1 MDSAFHRDFLSF
13 FYVFHFFVHL
23 HSPSYQNYCLESLLH
38 FNNSYA
44 AGPLSLLSSQ
54 AHHLTLLSR
63 CSPLFHLLPLLK
75 AVVKF
80 LCTDVSWPKTNHYSD
95 WVILS
100 RVCQSLSGVRLF
112 GTPGTVS
119 PQSPLSV
126 GFPRWEYRTGLPFP
140 TSQREVDQ
148 SYSTL
153 CDPMDCS
160 LPGSS
165 VHGLFQA
172 IVLEWIASPSC
183 IDIVVAV
190 VFVVQSPSPVQL
202 FVTLWTAAL
211 QASLCLTI
219 SRSLP
224 KFTFIALV
232 MPFSRFILCHP
243 LFLLPPSGTFPKSHL
258 FPSDDQNT
266 GASVL
271 FFLVSIQGCSPLRF
285 TGSISLL
292 SKRLSGVFSST
303 NISSRIYCYLLFDVW
318 LINS

>member
-140 TSQREVDQ
+140 TSQHLPHPWIKLESLASPALADRFV
-148 SYSTL
+148 TTV
-153 CDPMDCS
+153 
-160 LPGSS
+160 LPGKP
-165 VHGLFQA
+165 L
-172 IVLEWIASPSC
+172 
-183 IDIVVAV
+183 
-190 VFVVQSPSPVQL
+190 
-202 FVTLWTAAL
+202 VTYFI
-211 QASLCLTI
+211 TI
-219 SRSLP
+219 
-224 KFTFIALV
+224 I
-232 MPFSRFILCHP
+232 
-243 LFLLPPSGTFPKSHL
+243 
-258 FPSDDQNT
+258 
-266 GASVL
+266 
-271 FFLVSIQGCSPLRF
+271 
-285 TGSISLL
+285 
-292 SKRLSGVFSST
+292 
-303 NISSRIYCYLLFDVW
+303 
-318 LINS
+318 